1 MTERHWPDPI
11 GPGSVVAMVAPSGPL
26 APDRIAW
33 GIEQLESWQ
42 LTVRP
47 GKHLHDRHRQLTFLA
62 GSDQDRAADF
72 MAAWTDPEVQ
82 AIWCARGGYGAQRM
96 VDLLDFDRLR
106 EAGPKHL
113 IGFSDITALHARIGR
128 EVGQVTIHGPVATG
142 RQLLDQPSADG
153 MRRLAFDRPVEG
165 QELIAGETLVV
176 GRATGRLIGGNLALI
191 ADDLAVE
198 PPPGE
203 PSVVIMEDI
212 SEEAYRV
219 DRMLTQLRRCGW
231 FDSVTGIV
239 LGDFTE
245 SDDDQLTESVV
256 RDRLADLGL
265 PVIHRAPFGHGD
277 RNVALPLGAL
287 VDLDAD
293 RGVLSLA

>member
-1 MTERHWPDPI
+1 M
-11 GPGSVVAMVAPSGPL
+11 
-26 APDRIAW
+26 
-33 GIEQLESWQ
+33 
-42 LTVRP
+42 
-47 GKHLHDRHRQLTFLA
+47 
-62 GSDQDRAADF
+62 
-72 MAAWTDPEVQ
+72 
-82 AIWCARGGYGAQRM
+82 
-96 VDLLDFDRLR
+96 
-106 EAGPKHL
+106 
-113 IGFSDITALHARIGR
+113 
-128 EVGQVTIHGPVATG
+128 
-142 RQLLDQPSADG
+142 
-153 MRRLAFDRPVEG
+153 
-165 QELIAGETLVV
+165 IAGETLVV

-198 PPPGE
+198 PPPSE